1 VADPDVHSAYRQAGV
16 DYAVLDAG
24 KRSALTEALATSH
37 WLAAGGAR
45 AIDESRGEP
54 AFVLR
59 FAGSTLAFVLETLG
73 TKSVLAREYHELA
86 GVNRFDHVAYDT
98 VAAVLN
104 DLICVGALPLVLNA
118 YFATGSSAWYEHS
131 ERAGA
136 LLAGW
141 RRACDDAQCT
151 WGGGESPSLT
161 DLLAPE
167 EIELAG
173 SALGF
178 VPPPGEPLLGGDLA
192 AGDEIVLIPSSGLH
206 ANGASLARRVAAQ
219 LPDGLMTE
227 LPGGPPRAGGSDET
241 GGPEAE
247 RGAGGDHSGVSFGE
261 AGGDHSGVSFG
272 EAGSD
277 PSGVTFGEAG
287 SDPSGVT
294 FGEAGSDPSGV
305 TFGEAGSDPSGVT
318 FGEALLAPSHLYVE
332 LVRRL
337 LGDAGVRLTYLS
349 HITGH
354 GLLKLMRPQRELA
367 YRIHALPPVPPVLA
381 FLAAQAEL
389 DPAAAYSTL
398 NMGVGFA
405 VYCRPGGGAHVVEH
419 ARELGLDALLA
430 GAVEEGPRR
439 VILEPVE
446 VTFTGDQLALAPDST
461 PHPRPERAC

>member
-1 VADPDVHSAYRQAGV
+1 MAEPDVHSAYRQAGV

-24 KRSALTEALATSH
+24 KRSALAEALATSH

-45 AIDESRGEP
+45 ALDGSRGEP

-131 ERAGA
+131 ERADA

-141 RRACDDAQCT
+141 RRACDDAQCA

-161 DLLAPE
+161 DLLAPA

-178 VPPPGEPLLGGDLA
+178 VPPPGEPLLGEDLA
-192 AGDEIVLIPSSGLH
+192 SGDEIVLISSSGLH
-206 ANGASLARRVAAQ
+206 ANGASLARRIAAG
-219 LPDGLMTE
+219 LPKGLLAE
-227 LPGGPPRAGGSDET
+227 LPGAAGELDGSGGSDRPGGSAAQGAGGS
-241 GGPEAE
+241 
-247 RGAGGDHSGVSFGE
+247 AGGM
-261 AGGDHSGVSFG
+261 
-272 EAGSD
+272 
-277 PSGVTFGEAG
+277 
-287 SDPSGVT
+287 
-294 FGEAGSDPSGV
+294 
-305 TFGEAGSDPSGVT
+305 T
-318 FGEALLAPSHLYVE
+318 FGEALLAPSVLYVG

-337 LGDAGVRLTYLS
+337 LGDADVELTYLS

-354 GLLKLMRPQRELA
+354 GLLKLMRPQRELT
-367 YRIHALPPVPPVLA
+367 YRIRALPPVPPVLA

-389 DPAAAYSTL
+389 DPAAAHSTL
-398 NMGVGFA
+398 NMGAGFA
-405 VYCRPGGGAHVVEH
+405 VYCRPGGGARVVEQ
-419 ARELGLDALLA
+419 ARALGLGALLA

-439 VILEPVE
+439 VILEPVG
-446 VTFTGDQLALAPDST
+446 VTFAGDQLALAP
-461 PHPRPERAC
+461 ERTG